1 MSSRLSRKSFNEL
14 SLRLSR
20 VNVPEGLAVGELH
33 GVAVRIGDDTEVSND
48 GTCIDGLD
56 GKDSFC
62 ASEFPEP
69 VDFVARADGISKVR
83 HRGRFHRFRMPHSE
97 QYDDELG
104 FSSRFSQPDYV
115 DAPVLA
121 PVYLFQ
127 AGETPIELNRCLEV
141 SRVDRDVGAS
151 GGHAASLAHRGQA
164 LRHPATAASVQ

>member
-1 MSSRLSRKSFNEL
+1 MSSRLSRKSFSGL
-14 SLRLSR
+14 RLRLSR
-20 VNVPEGLAVGELH
+20 LGASERLAVGKLH
-33 GVAVRIGDDTEVSND
+33 GVAVGIGDDTEVSND

-56 GKDSFC
+56 CKDSLR
-62 ASEFPEP
+62 ASECPEP
-69 VDFVARADGISKVR
+69 VDFVARADGVSKVR

-97 QYDDELG
+97 QHDDELG
-104 FSSRFSQPDYV
+104 FSSRLCQPDYV

-127 AGETPIELNRCLEV
+127 ARETPIKLNRCLEV